1 LPSSSPAF
9 NIVDSPPLRNTSS
22 TSSETL
28 SRSTTISSA
37 SSTKSKSMFRRFFS
51 LRRSESKS
59 TSERESLVVKEPEI
73 DLFTQI
79 MALNARH
86 GHPSVQAHS
95 FKVRPVEKK
104 LKTSKRSTSSS
115 SSSKVESIPSGPP
128 PAYDSFEAIMR
139 INAQHGH
146 PSVQAAFVR

>member
-1 LPSSSPAF
+1 M
-9 NIVDSPPLRNTSS
+9 
-22 TSSETL
+22 L

-37 SSTKSKSMFRRFFS
+37 SSAESKSMFRRFFS
-51 LRRSESKS
+51 LRRSKS
-59 TSERESLVVKEPEI
+59 TPTSERESLVAEKEPEI
-73 DLFTQI
+73 DLFAQI

-95 FKVRPVEKK
+95 FKVKPVEKK
-104 LKTSKRSTSSS
+104 SKTSKRSTS
-115 SSSKVESIPSGPP
+115 SSSKVESIPSGAP
-128 PAYDSFEAIMR
+128 PAYDAFEAIMR